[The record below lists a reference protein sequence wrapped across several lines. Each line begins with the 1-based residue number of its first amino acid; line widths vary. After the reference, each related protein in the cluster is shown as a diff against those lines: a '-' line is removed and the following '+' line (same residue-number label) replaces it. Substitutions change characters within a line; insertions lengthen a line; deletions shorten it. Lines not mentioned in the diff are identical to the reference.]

1 MSTFLTHLVAFLS
14 MGSLLI
20 SCSKDSYKQDPID
33 RRSVSGSDLG
43 GPEQKQVVEPR
54 PETQK
59 TPDPSTPSAVGDEN
73 LEPDNSNTV
82 DIDAGLPPLDL
93 QGPIG
98 GSRPVSVKTPLG
110 YKPQGSKYPLIILL
124 HGFNSDAEGQD
135 RYLGLS
141 RIALDRGYLF
151 IAPNGT
157 PALSTGATPGL
168 TSRFWNATESC
179 CNFTNAK
186 VDDVAYLRDL
196 IRQMI
201 ARYPVDPKRVYLFGH
216 SNGAFM
222 AHRMACDESLRI
234 TAIAALAGSLRPQV
248 TDCKPQVP
256 VAVLTIHGTA
266 DPVIQYQGGQT
277 LPTTPR
283 YPSAGETI
291 GHWAKVNGCSTE
303 SINREKFTILREN
316 SRLETTPIVY
326 GSCAKNG
333 AAELWTIDQG
343 GHVPSFNEQFI
354 PRVLDFF
361 NKHQR

>member
-1 MSTFLTHLVAFLS
+1 MSSFSTYAVAFLAV
-14 MGSLLI
+14 GSFLL
-20 SCSKDSYKQDPID
+20 SCDSYQPDPIN
-33 RRSVSGSDLG
+33 RRTASGSELG
-43 GPEQKQVVEPR
+43 GPEQKQVAEPQ
-54 PETQK
+54 PETLK
-59 TPDPSTPSAVGDEN
+59 KSDPSAPSDASSEN
-73 LEPDNSNTV
+73 PEPDNGIV

-110 YKPQGSKYPLIILL
+110 FKAQGVKYPLIILL

-141 RIALDRGYLF
+141 RIALDRGYIF

-157 PALSTGATPGL
+157 PAVSTGAAPGL

-186 VDDVAYLRDL
+186 VDDVAYIRDL

-248 TDCKPQVP
+248 SDCRPKVP
-256 VAVLTIHGTA
+256 VAVLSIHGTA

-277 LPTTPR
+277 FPTTPR
-283 YPSAGETI
+283 YPSAAETV
-291 GHWAKVNGCSTE
+291 GHWAKVNGCSAT
-303 SINREKFTILREN
+303 SVNGEKFTVLRES
-316 SRLETTPIVY
+316 SRLETTPTVY
-326 GSCAKNG
+326 GSCAKNS

-343 GHVPSFNEQFI
+343 GHVPRFNEQFI
-354 PRVLDFF
+354 PKVLDFF
-361 NKHQR
+361 NKYQR